1 MAKGA
6 HCRLRA
12 QRICRSAHEDWRVR
26 VRIREKEREKGGKKR
41 DGTTTTTTTTNR
53 TTKRGTSPPPLLP
66 QKDET
71 KEEATHPGH
80 TYPFLARFH
89 EGRRNNYII
98 PSPIQPPAWNL
109 PTTEKLLNRNKDQQP
124 FVLIVTKVAR
134 PKDRTRP
141 DQTEVMT
148 AVLLSSG
155 ASPLSLLDEDDNMPW
170 HYVDWPAARTVDA
183 QSLRSSSTGQ
193 ASSSFVDT
201 GDTFFPSP
209 STASQGSYV
218 VVGHTGGHQQ
228 PQQQMRSFTTPSPI
242 LSHDNMGDFHDDAAA
257 AASYSPA
264 AGAAAAGPVPTADM
278 TETGPFIFDL
288 PDFPA
293 VEMPQQPPPPQQL
306 SFLDRPIREG
316 HGEVEAV
323 SRWLTGDTFD
333 HLNVRLLESHPEP
346 EPMLPEPIL
355 SKFEFGDFGW
365 DGQYWPLYEETPWD
379 PVGPPTVFE
388 NRDFSTFGPDRT
400 PPSECSPGSIRPGH
414 EKPHAPEPPAA
425 IHAIPKTSSPR
436 VHKPRRKKKNKTP
449 PRFKSPD
456 RKPVEDGVFTFCNQ
470 TPDTFGKASFGE
482 VEQLLDRSSQ
492 KGRKGALSDEVR
504 ASALNVRKQG
514 ACFCCHIRKV
524 KCDEQRPCKNC
535 VKLCTQVPDA
545 ACWKF
550 SEFTTILFP
559 AFLREHF
566 ETTEMSQF
574 VTDNIASFTINGA
587 DTPCTVTLSSGDCF
601 VTKLTVKA
609 KFFTPLTPTSDIIE
623 HRASIVT
630 NTHKGVET
638 ERYICAPIG
647 LDVTGFDTGNPLRAE
662 LKRKVLAYMEGLA
675 GEEHYAGQLNDI
687 TVTTKVPTQVLQL
700 VQRYA
705 QQAPEGDAAMVRR
718 ALGIL
723 ALEHVMVKHLT
734 LTPQSVAQ
742 VRRLCPQLHGFA
754 GRYVTSRL
762 LGRQIKQVVDECL
775 RDLVPMLFD
784 DFLKRLKSK
793 SRKEW
798 APCVAAF
805 LVFCILMEVVEV
817 AGDDFTAAEQDME
830 LRNYQPATFTRAL
843 ALEANRHIE
852 NMPFK
857 QFAYQFHQ
865 IYQTHAQDASA
876 KSFNPLDARTD
887 LWDLEPAALE
897 FVRGL
902 REGIDGNF
910 PFVSRIWRGDLSL
923 QIAEGE
929 LDWLAFDPLLPSSKG
944 EDHPWP
950 RDVGGP
956 YKGRLVATFLLSFKD
971 KYYLSAAA

>member
-1 MAKGA
+1 M
-6 HCRLRA
+6 
-12 QRICRSAHEDWRVR
+12 
-26 VRIREKEREKGGKKR
+26 
-41 DGTTTTTTTTNR
+41 TTTTTTTTNK
-53 TTKRGTSPPPLLP
+53 TTKRGPPPLFP
-66 QKDET
+66 QKDEI
-71 KEEATHPGH
+71 KGGPTHPGH
-80 TYPFLARFH
+80 TYSFLARFH
-89 EGRRNNYII
+89 EGRIRNNYII
-98 PSPIQPPAWNL
+98 PSPIRPPAWNI
-109 PTTEKLLNRNKDQQP
+109 PTTEQLFDDS
-124 FVLIVTKVAR
+124 TKQKQRRA
-134 PKDRTRP
+134 TRRSYRRKICTP
-141 DQTEVMT
+141 QRSDQTEVMT

-170 HYVDWPAARTVDA
+170 HYVDWPAAQMVDA

-201 GDTFFPSP
+201 GDTFYPSP

-228 PQQQMRSFTTPSPI
+228 PQQQMRSFTPPSPI
-242 LSHDNMGDFHDDAAA
+242 LSHNMDDFHDAA
-257 AASYSPA
+257 AASYSPP
-264 AGAAAAGPVPTADM
+264 AAAASGPLSTAGAM
-278 TETGPFIFDL
+278 TGGQGTFVFDIPEL
-288 PDFPA
+288 PA
-293 VEMPQQPPPPQQL
+293 LEMPPQPPPPQQL
-306 SFLDRPIREG
+306 SFLNYAIPGRL
-316 HGEVEAV
+316 GEVRAV
-323 SRWLTGDTFD
+323 EHWLADD
-333 HLNVRLLESHPEP
+333 LYAPLPESHYLDNKI
-346 EPMLPEPIL
+346 PMLPESI
-355 SKFEFGDFGW
+355 FDDFPYPGI
-365 DGQYWPLYEETPWD
+365 DIDLPWD
-379 PVGPPTVFE
+379 TPLIEGLDENLINGAQWGPVGPPSVVVE
-388 NRDFSTFGPDRT
+388 PGHLR
-400 PPSECSPGSIRPGH
+400 SECSSGSITHSPPVSAAAKSLFSGPGH
-414 EKPHAPEPPAA
+414 DKPHVPEPPAA

-436 VHKPRRKKKNKTP
+436 VHKPRRKKNKTP

-456 RKPVEDGVFTFCNQ
+456 RKPVEDGFFTFCNQ

-574 VTDNIASFTINGA
+574 VKDNIASFTINGA

-623 HRASIVT
+623 HRASVVT
-630 NTHKGVET
+630 NTHKGVKT

-687 TVTTKVPTQVLQL
+687 TVTTKVPMQVLQL

-723 ALEHVMVKHLT
+723 ALEHVMVRHLT

-742 VRRLCPQLHGFA
+742 VRRLCPQLHGFE

-817 AGDDFTAAEQDME
+817 AGNDFTAAEQDME
-830 LRNYQPATFTRAL
+830 LHNYQPATFTRAL

-876 KSFNPLDARTD
+876 KSFNPLGARND

-971 KYYLSAAA
+971 KYYLSAAT